1 MTDKTNEL
9 REYYD
14 NTDTSA
20 ELEQATF
27 EQPETTTEPMVTY
40 ALRLPKHV
48 LDELRAA
55 ADTHNV
61 RVSALMRDWLEQ
73 RLATESTS
81 ENKVVSVEDLL
92 ALVAERGHPA
102 GGQGAA

>member
-1 MTDKTNEL
+1 MADKMNEL
-9 REYYD
+9 RDYYD

-20 ELEQATF
+20 ELQHATL
-27 EQPETTTEPMVTY
+27 EQPETTSEPMVTY
-40 ALRLPKHV
+40 ALRLPKPV
-48 LDELRAA
+48 LDGLRQA

-61 RVSALMRDWLEQ
+61 RVSALMRTWLEQ
-73 RLATESTS
+73 RLATETAGQ
-81 ENKVVSVEDLL
+81 NKVISVDDIL

>member
-14 NTDTSA
+14 NTDTSV
-20 ELEQATF
+20 ELEHATL
-27 EQPETTTEPMVTY
+27 EQPDTTTEPMVTY
-40 ALRLPKHV
+40 ALRLPKPV
-48 LDELRAA
+48 LDGLREA
-55 ADTHNV
+55 ADSRNV
-61 RVSALMRDWLEQ
+61 RVSSLMRDWLEQ
-73 RLATESTS
+73 RLATEATS
-81 ENKVVSVEDLL
+81 ESKVVSVDDLL